1 MSFPPINL
9 HIHSNFSDGKHS
21 IHQIVKSALKTELE
35 YIAITDHFT
44 DSWKE
49 WVTTLKNE
57 EKISE
62 YLEVISICQ
71 KLLRERNTKLKILK
85 GLEIDLSSSVN
96 FIRKIN
102 AHKFDLILFE
112 YLQDAETLAFLKNIL
127 TFWRKNQ
134 EKYSRFPILGLAHFD
149 PSYFIYDNLDILIPF
164 LKENNVYFEFNS
176 SYPDYYSR
184 RNEKFFEELR
194 KGNIP
199 VAVGCDSH
207 SIKSLDNIEEPIEM
221 IQYYNLETNF
231 QIILDLLRKKF

>member
-102 AHKFDLILFE
+102 FQKFDLILFE

>member
-102 AHKFDLILFE
+102 VQKFDLILFE